1 MADYIYYG
9 GELYHYGVKGMKW
22 GVRRTREQLD
32 HDRYSIQARVNRNLS
47 KIKTPNGI
55 KLKEMSDHAL
65 GRSQDPTRLFTAK
78 DILNALSSPL
88 YIGPVTIDELGR
100 PSQKFYGEHATVAVN
115 TDTGIIPTAWKT
127 GSRTRKKLLEKRG

>member
-1 MADYIYYG
+1 MADYIYCN

-22 GVRRTREQLD
+22 GVRRSKEQLD

-65 GRSQDPTRLFTAK
+65 GRSQDLTRFVTSK

-88 YIGPVTIDELGR
+88 DIGPVVIDEYGR
-100 PSQKFYGEHATVAVN
+100 LSRKFYGEYATVAVN
-115 TDTGIIPTAWKT
+115 PETGVIPTIWRT